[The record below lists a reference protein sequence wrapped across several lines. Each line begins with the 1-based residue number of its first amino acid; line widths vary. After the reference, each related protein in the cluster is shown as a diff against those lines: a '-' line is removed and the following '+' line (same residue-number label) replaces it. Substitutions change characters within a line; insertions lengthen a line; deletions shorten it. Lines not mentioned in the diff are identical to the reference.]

1 MIEKINFYKKR
12 IEERECELKGY
23 KGKYNLVSVL
33 RLIDCLVLI
42 IFSANYF
49 FGNNFKFISMVFI
62 VVSIIVFL
70 ALMKWH
76 NSIEKDMGEAQ
87 NSIDLNSDD
96 IKRSNGQW
104 KTFSDTGE
112 EYLEASHGFSS
123 DLDVFGKKSF
133 FQWINATRTIYG
145 REALKNKLLFK
156 DGISKNEI
164 YKNQK
169 ALVELSEKYALREKF
184 LSALKKSYSKDLGKK
199 DKNKDVLKHYLLEWV
214 QTDNS
219 NFLSMGITG
228 LKFVAPVITC
238 IAIVCMAL
246 GLVDFKIVLVLLGI
260 NLFIIS
266 YAGKEAEDGVRLFDE
281 LKGELSGYFIA
292 LELIEKENFASDK
305 LNEVKRK
312 VTNGESASE
321 ALRELYK
328 IGSWL
333 NDRQNAF
340 YKLFNAIFYFDYHLL
355 AKAEKW
361 KIKHKDNV
369 NAWMEALG
377 EFEALE
383 SLSVISGEEY
393 ILPTIND
400 SLVLE
405 AMEVVHPML
414 LEVGVSNS
422 FTLDKKK
429 RVALITGSNMSGK
442 STFLRTIGF
451 SMFMAYLG
459 LGVKAKEFSTPIVN
473 IYTCMRTADNLN
485 ESISS
490 FYAEILR
497 VKNIVDAS
505 KRGERIIFLL
515 DEIFKGTNSVDRHEG
530 AEVLINQLLEGE
542 SIGLVSTH
550 DFELCDMESE
560 NNNII
565 NYNFREYYEDNKLK
579 FDYKLRTGVSTTR
592 NARYLMRMAGIE
604 IES

>member
-12 IEERECELKGY
+12 IEEREVELKGY
-23 KGKYNLVSVL
+23 KGKYNLVSFL
-33 RLIDCLVLI
+33 RLVDCFILI
-42 IFSANYF
+42 VFLANYF
-49 FGNNFKFISMVFI
+49 FGSSFKFISIVF
-62 VVSIIVFL
+62 VFVSIIVFL

-76 NSIEKDMGEAQ
+76 NSIEKDINEAQ

-96 IKRSNGQW
+96 IKRSNGKW
-104 KTFSDTGE
+104 KEFSDTGE
-112 EYLEASHGFSS
+112 EYLEYEHGFSG
-123 DLDVFGKKSF
+123 DLDIFGKKSF
-133 FQWINATRTIYG
+133 FQWVNATRTIYG

-164 YKNQK
+164 YRNQK
-169 ALVELSEKYALREKF
+169 ALVELSEKYELREKF
-184 LSALKKSYSKDLGKK
+184 LSALKKSYSKDLAL
-199 DKNKDVLKHYLLEWV
+199 KNKDITKHYLLEWV
-214 QTDNS
+214 KIDNS
-219 NFLSMGITG
+219 HFLSAGITT
-228 LKFVAPVITC
+228 LKFVAPLITC
-238 IAIVCMAL
+238 ISIVSMAI
-246 GLVDFKIVLVLLGI
+246 GLIDFKIVLVLLGV
-260 NLFIIS
+260 NLFIVS
-266 YAGKEAEDGVRLFDE
+266 HSSKEAEEGVKLFDE
-281 LKGELSGYFIA
+281 LKWELSGYVVA
-292 LELIEKENFASDK
+292 LELLEKESFSSDK
-305 LNEVKRK
+305 LNEIKSK
-312 VTNGESASE
+312 VTNGEDASK
-321 ALRELYK
+321 ALTELYK

-340 YKLFNAIFYFDYHLL
+340 YKLFNAIFYSDYHLL

-361 KIKHKDNV
+361 KIKHRDNV
-369 NAWMEALG
+369 EAWMEALG

-383 SLSVISGEEY
+383 SLSIVSGDDY
-393 ILPTIND
+393 ILPIIND
-400 SLVLE
+400 DLVLE

-414 LEVGVSNS
+414 LEDGVSNS
-422 FTLDKKK
+422 FTLDKNK

-451 SMFMAYLG
+451 SMFMSYLG

-505 KRGERIIFLL
+505 KRGEKIIFLL

-530 AEVLINQLLEGE
+530 AEVLINQLLKGE

-550 DFELCDMESE
+550 DFELCDMEKKDSS
-560 NNNII
+560 II
-565 NYNFREYYEDNKLK
+565 NYNFREYYENDKLK
-579 FDYKLRTGVSTTR
+579 FDYKLRRGVSTTR
-592 NARYLMRMAGIE
+592 NARYLMKMAGIE